1 MADEPSTASEPAAL
15 YERRGN
21 VALITLNR
29 PRAMNAVNAALS
41 TAVGNLLEQ
50 AEADSEVRVIVITG
64 SGRAFCAGAD
74 LKALG
79 SGQSLDAD
87 GHPEWGFAGYAQHW
101 VSKPTI
107 AAVNGF
113 ALGGGTE
120 LVLASDLAV
129 VDENAQ
135 LGLPEVKRGLFAA
148 AGGVIRLQQ
157 QIPKKVALEIAL
169 TGEPIS
175 AAQGK
180 ELGLVNRVAPAGTAL
195 EVALE
200 LAEKIAVNAPLSVR
214 ESKAMIHNTAL
225 GPDWEQGV
233 WDANAEALQIVF
245 TSADAKEGPAA
256 FAEKREPVWQGR

>member
-1 MADEPSTASEPAAL
+1 MADESTTAPEPAAL

-29 PRAMNAVNAALS
+29 PRAMNAVNGELS
-41 TAVGNLLEQ
+41 TAVGNFLEQ
-50 AEADSEVRVIVITG
+50 ADADNEVRVIVITG

-79 SGQSLDAD
+79 AGQNLGAD
-87 GHPEWGFAGYAQHW
+87 GHPEWGFAGFAQHW
-101 VSKPTI
+101 VNKPTI

-129 VDENAQ
+129 IDENAQ

-157 QIPKKVALEIAL
+157 QIPKKVALELAL

-175 AAQGK
+175 AAEGK

-214 ESKAMIHNTAL
+214 ESKAMIHRTATSA
-225 GPDWEQGV
+225 DWEQDV
-233 WDANAEALQIVF
+233 WDANTKSMAVVF
-245 TSADAKEGPAA
+245 TSEDAKEGPAA
-256 FAEKREPVWQGR
+256 FAQKREPVWQGR